1 MGLPNGSATPTPD
14 IALAKKPWH
23 SFITDH
29 PVGFWFI
36 FWGEFAERCSYYG
49 MRAILAIY
57 MADQLGLGKANAA
70 TYMSFFI
77 AACYFLPLLGGYIA
91 DNYLGKYRTIVF

>member
-1 MGLPNGSATPTPD
+1 MGLSNSSATTAPD
-14 IALAKKPWH
+14 ISIAPKPWH

-29 PVGFWFI
+29 PIGFWFI

-57 MADQLGLGKANAA
+57 MADVLGLGKALSG
-70 TYMSFFI
+70 TYMAVFMG
-77 AACYFLPLLGGYIA
+77 ACYILPLAGGYVA
-91 DNYLGKYRTIVF
+91 DNVLGKYRT